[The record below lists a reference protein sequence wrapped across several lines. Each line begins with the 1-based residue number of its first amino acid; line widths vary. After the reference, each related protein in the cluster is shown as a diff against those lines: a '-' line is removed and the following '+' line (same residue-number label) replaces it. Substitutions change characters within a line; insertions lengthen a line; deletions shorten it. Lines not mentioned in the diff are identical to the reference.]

1 MKTILR
7 AMSIL
12 VLISLAACQMLVP
25 KSPAD
30 NYPVDEGKSLS
41 PFVVD
46 WDDRLLFAAGLIESQ
61 QQVLEELPGATVYHM
76 DLVIADD
83 LLTITGRLEIRYAN
97 QESAPLGE
105 VYFRTYPNLMGGGI
119 AVSSVQVDGAAAVP
133 EFISM
138 DSAMRVPLQTLLQP
152 GEQTEIV
159 FDFSIDIPED
169 MSGNYGLFGY
179 FDGVLAL
186 MAFHPV
192 VAVYDDDGWD
202 NDVPAEY
209 GDLSYC
215 DSAFYLVRVS
225 APAELTLVASGM
237 EVSRASGGERQW
249 VTYAAGPIRDFY
261 LVGSERF
268 IVESE
273 TVGETR
279 INSYVFD
286 GLRRGAE
293 QSLVYLKD
301 AFESYSARLGA
312 YPYTEFD
319 MVSTPMQALGMEYPG
334 IIANLDTLYD
344 PDEYVYGGPAWITL
358 EGVLAHEAGHQW
370 FFNLVGSDQMHE
382 PWLDEALVQ
391 YLAGVYYD
399 DTYEPGAS
407 EGYRQSW
414 YGRWDRVDRADIPIG
429 MPVANYDGVEY
440 GAIVYG
446 RGPLFVEAL
455 ESEMGEAVFAAFLRD
470 YVEMYSWALA
480 TGDDFRELAET
491 HCGCDLTDL
500 FEEWVY
506 E

>member
-7 AMSIL
+7 VVSIL
-12 VLISLAACQMLVP
+12 VLIPLAACQLLVP
-25 KSPAD
+25 TSPAD
-30 NYPVDEGKSLS
+30 DYPVDEGKSLS

-46 WDDRLLFAAGLIESQ
+46 WDDRSLFAAGLIESQ
-61 QQVLEELPGATVYHM
+61 QQVLEELPGATTYHM

-83 LLTITGRLEIRYAN
+83 MYTITGRLEVRYTN
-97 QESAPLGE
+97 QENESLSE
-105 VYFRTYPNLMGGGI
+105 IYFRLYPNLFGGRL
-119 AVSSVQVDGAAAVP
+119 AVTSVEVDGASAVP
-133 EFISM
+133 ELVSL
-138 DSAMRVPLQTLLQP
+138 DSAMRVPLPGTLNP
-152 GEQTEIV
+152 GEQTIIG
-159 FDFSIDIPED
+159 FDFSIDIPDD

-192 VAVYDDDGWD
+192 VAVYDAEGWD
-202 NDVPAEY
+202 YDVPAPQ
-209 GDLSYC
+209 GDVSHY
-215 DSAFYLVRVS
+215 DAAFYLVRVS
-225 APAELTLVASGM
+225 APAGPTLVASGV
-237 EVSRASGGERQW
+237 EISRVNAGERQW

-261 LVGSERF
+261 LAASERF

-301 AFESYSARLGA
+301 AIESFGARLVS
-312 YPYTEFD
+312 YPYTELD

-344 PDEYVYGGPAWITL
+344 PDEYLYGAPAWVTL
-358 EGVLAHEAGHQW
+358 ESVVAHEAGHQW
-370 FFNLVGSDQMHE
+370 FFNLVGSDQMEE

-391 YLAGVYYD
+391 YLTGVYYD
-399 DTYEPGAS
+399 DTYGPGSS

-429 MPVANYDGVEY
+429 LPVAGYEGGEY

-491 HCGCDLTDL
+491 HCSCDLTDI
-500 FEEWVY
+500 FDEWVY